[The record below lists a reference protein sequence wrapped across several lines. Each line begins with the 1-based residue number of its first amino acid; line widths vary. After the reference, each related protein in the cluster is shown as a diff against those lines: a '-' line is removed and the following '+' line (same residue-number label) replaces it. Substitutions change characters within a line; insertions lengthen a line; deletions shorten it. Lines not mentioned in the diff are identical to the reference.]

1 MVRLK
6 DIALQASVSSAT
18 VSRILNKDDSLA
30 VTDETREKVL
40 RIADELGYQPSAKRR
55 KNRSRSDSA
64 PLIGVVSCLSPEEER
79 QDPYFSAI
87 RKGIEEE
94 CFRQKVFITSSIH
107 LGSFQE
113 HMFHELDGVIVIGSL
128 QDEALTNI
136 SAAFRHAVFVNGT
149 PDPARY
155 DSVSVD
161 FYAAA
166 QKAIEHLLSLG
177 YQRLGYIGG
186 REREHTVID
195 GVNSN
200 KTIEDKR
207 LTAFLQMAGA
217 GPEHVLI
224 GEYSMHEGFR
234 LMNEAI
240 KGGSLPDAF
249 FIASDSMAVGALKAL
264 QEAGLQVPRDTAIVS
279 FNGIDE
285 AEYASTP
292 LSTVKVYTEE
302 MGRTGVKLLLDRL
315 NGRTVP
321 LAVTLPT
328 SLIVRQ
334 SCGSQ
339 ERR

>member
-40 RIADELGYQPSAKRR
+40 RIADELGYQPSAKKR

-64 PLIGVVSCLSPEEER
+64 PLIGVISCLSPEEER

-113 HMFHELDGVIVIGSL
+113 NMFHELDGVIVIGSL

-155 DSVSVD
+155 DTVSVD

-217 GPEHVLI
+217 EPEHVLI

-264 QEAGLQVPRDTAIVS
+264 QEAGLQVPRDTAVVS

>member
-1 MVRLK
+1 
-6 DIALQASVSSAT
+6 
-18 VSRILNKDDSLA
+18 
-30 VTDETREKVL
+30 
-40 RIADELGYQPSAKRR
+40 
-55 KNRSRSDSA
+55 
-64 PLIGVVSCLSPEEER
+64 
-79 QDPYFSAI
+79 
-87 RKGIEEE
+87 
-94 CFRQKVFITSSIH
+94 
-107 LGSFQE
+107 
-113 HMFHELDGVIVIGSL
+113 
-128 QDEALTNI
+128 
-136 SAAFRHAVFVNGT
+136 
-149 PDPARY
+149 
-155 DSVSVD
+155 
-161 FYAAA
+161 
-166 QKAIEHLLSLG
+166 
-177 YQRLGYIGG
+177 
-186 REREHTVID
+186 
-195 GVNSN
+195 
-200 KTIEDKR
+200 
-207 LTAFLQMAGA
+207 MAGA
-217 GPEHVLI
+217 EPEHVLV

-234 LMNEAI
+234 LMKEAI

-249 FIASDSMAVGALKAL
+249 FIASDSMAIGALKAL